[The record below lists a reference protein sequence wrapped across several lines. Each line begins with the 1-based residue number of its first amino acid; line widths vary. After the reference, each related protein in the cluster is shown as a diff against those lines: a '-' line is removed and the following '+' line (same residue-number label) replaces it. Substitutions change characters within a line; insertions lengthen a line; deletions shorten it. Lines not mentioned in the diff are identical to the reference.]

1 MAVAHRPGA
10 CYTLVIDGVSY
21 RRLIQIAL
29 RLSEKQTSVEV
40 KSAGPVI
47 ETLLVRIPKPT
58 R

>member
-10 CYTLVIDGVSY
+10 CYTLVIDGDSY
-21 RRLIQIAL
+21 RHLIQIAL
-29 RLSEKQTSVEV
+29 RLSEKQLSVEV

-47 ETLLVRIPKPT
+47 ETLLVQIPKPT